1 MDKIGQVVIFFHK
14 GDFSRHDDIYLCDY
28 VMDNQV
34 KIKIA
39 SYCAY
44 QERTQ
49 AEVRAKL
56 KTLGVWGDEAEEL
69 IAFLITENYLNEERF
84 AKIYAGSK
92 FRVNRWGRRKIL
104 AALKTKGLS
113 AYCVQAGMQEI
124 DPDAY
129 WEALCGEIE
138 KRSKENTLTEKQRV
152 FRALTAKGFESDLIL
167 SAWQEV
173 WSSQ

>member
-1 MDKIGQVVIFFHK
+1 MVIFFHK
-14 GDFSRHDDIYLCDY
+14 GGFSRHGDVYLCHY
-28 VMDNQV
+28 VMNTQV

-56 KTLGVWGDEAEEL
+56 ATWGVWGDEAEEL
-69 IAFLITENYLNEERF
+69 VAFLIVENYINEERF
-84 AKIYAGSK
+84 ARIYAGSK

-113 AYCVQAGMQEI
+113 VFCVQAGMSEI
-124 DPDAY
+124 DADAY
-129 WEALCGEIE
+129 WEALVSEVQ
-138 KRSKENTLTEKQRV
+138 KRSNVNTISEKQRV
-152 FRALTAKGFESDLIL
+152 YRALVAKGFESDLIL

-173 WSSQ
+173 WSNR